1 MRVAVFTPLL
11 LLGVVTSVVA
21 IEKHHR
27 RHNIHSR
34 LRNHH
39 NDVDVLGKDARA
51 LLGISSKKLPKK
63 NKLYAAPLRFK
74 SVAGD
79 GDDGGETTTNPL
91 DPSVPVIKMDPM
103 PGMKDKT
110 IYVRAPGKYDK
121 SASVTRGYVA
131 ESQLTSMEKIKQ
143 AIDTSEDRIKGLK
156 LRTVEK
162 QNFLDSLRKRERML
176 DADVSQDQNA
186 IKNMLNHIDALDLR
200 LTRLKKEEE
209 LKQLSAMYD
218 NYTSKAVTLEGQAA
232 GLSNARDA
240 LFNRIQSMHNTIGG
254 LRQREDANARM
265 AVDGDDETLQTYGY
279 AGALKE
285 RKEALEDEMSQQMQQ
300 MALQQQMLQQQLATV
315 AGANGA
321 YPIPLINGT
330 GSGSGAGAGSG
341 SGSGSGAG
349 DAPPEA
355 P

>member
-21 IEKHHR
+21 IERHHR

-39 NDVDVLGKDARA
+39 NDVDARA
-51 LLGISSKKLPKK
+51 LLGISPKKLQEK
-63 NKLYAAPLRFK
+63 NTLYAAPLRFK
-74 SVAGD
+74 SVAPGD
-79 GDDGGETTTNPL
+79 APAGDDGGETTTNPL
-91 DPSVPVIKMDPM
+91 DPSVPVVKMDPM
-103 PGMKDKT
+103 PGMKDKSV
-110 IYVRAPGKYDK
+110 YVRAPGKYDK
-121 SASVTRGYVA
+121 SASITRGYVA
-131 ESQLTSMEKIKQ
+131 ESQLTSIEKITQ
-143 AIDTSEDRIKGLK
+143 AIDVSEDRIKGLK

-218 NYTSKAVTLEGQAA
+218 NYTSKAVNLEGQAA

-240 LFNRIQSMHNTIGG
+240 LFNRIQTMHNTIGG

-300 MALQQQMLQQQLATV
+300 MALQQQMLQQQLAAV
-315 AGANGA
+315 AGANSA
-321 YPIPLINGT
+321 YPMPLNNGT
-330 GSGSGAGAGSG
+330 GSGSGAASGSG
-341 SGSGSGAG
+341 SGSGSGAAG
-349 DAPPEA
+349 PPEA